1 MKVTPEKNEKVGK
14 MIFGSIYP
22 LYLNRLEKNGRT
34 QQELNQVIEWLTGFD
49 EQNIQQLIKENVS
62 FTSFFEKANIHPNAH
77 LITGVICGYR
87 IEEISEEFGVYRN
100 CRYLDKL
107 VDELAKGRKME
118 KILGRK

>member
-1 MKVTPEKNEKVGK
+1 MKVSPEKNEKIGK

-34 QQELNQVIEWLTGFD
+34 QKELNQVIEWLTGFD
-49 EQNIQQLIKENVS
+49 EQSIQQLIKENVS
-62 FTSFFEKANIHPNAH
+62 FASFFEKANIHPNAH

>member
-1 MKVTPEKNEKVGK
+1 MIVTPEKNEKIGK

-22 LYLNRLEKNGRT
+22 LYLNRLEKNGKT
-34 QQELNQVIEWLTGFD
+34 QKELNQVIEWLTGFD
-49 EQNIQQLIKENVS
+49 KQNIQQLIKENVS
-62 FTSFFEKANIHPNAH
+62 FASFFEKANIHPNAH
-77 LITGVICGYR
+77 LITGMICGYR
-87 IEEISEEFGVYRN
+87 IEEIPEEFGVYRN

>member
-1 MKVTPEKNEKVGK
+1 MKVTPKKNEKIGK

-22 LYLNRLEKNGRT
+22 LYLNRLEKNGKT
-34 QQELNQVIEWLTGFD
+34 QKELNQVIEWLTGFD
-49 EQNIQQLIKENVS
+49 KQNIQQLIKENVS
-62 FTSFFEKANIHPNAH
+62 FASFFEKANIHPNAH
-77 LITGVICGYR
+77 LITGMICGYR
-87 IEEISEEFGVYRN
+87 IEEIPEEFGVYRN